1 MIVVLAG
8 GVGAARF
15 LEGLVQVAPP
25 ETIAAIVNTGDDM
38 VFHGLHVS
46 PDIDI
51 VMYTLAGIVDPSQG
65 WGIRDDTTHALSML
79 ATLGADPW
87 FKLGDRDL
95 AVHIRRTELLRAGW
109 TLSQVTDSFRRALH
123 VGIRLLPMS
132 DEPVATE
139 ISTPVGWLH
148 FQQYLV
154 QRRARDEALGVR
166 FVGIEQARPAPGVL
180 EALHTAEVIV
190 IAPSNPV
197 VSIGTIL
204 AVPGVRDAIVASSAP
219 VVAVSPIIAG
229 APVKGPAAPL
239 MRAVGLE
246 VSVRGVA
253 ACYQGL
259 IDVLVIDRADA
270 DLSSDIRASGIDVA
284 VTDTL
289 MRGPAE
295 KRRLAEATLDAARTA
310 KRHRSY

>member
-1 MIVVLAG
+1 MIAVLAG

-15 LEGLVQVAPP
+15 LEGLVQVVPP
-25 ETIAAIVNTGDDM
+25 EMIVAIVNTGDDM

-51 VMYTLAGIVDPSQG
+51 VTYTLAGIVDPLQG

-79 ATLGADPW
+79 ATLGAETW

-109 TLSQVTDSFRRALH
+109 TLSQVTDAFRRALN

-132 DEPVATE
+132 DDPVVTE
-139 ISTPVGWLH
+139 ICTPVGWLH

-166 FVGIEQARPAPGVL
+166 FTGIERARPAPGVL
-180 EALHTAEVIV
+180 EALCTAEVIM

-204 AVPGVRDAIVASSAP
+204 AVPGVRDAIIASPAP

-246 VSVRGVA
+246 VSARGVA
-253 ACYQGL
+253 ACYRGL
-259 IDVLVIDRADA
+259 IDVLVIDQADA
-270 DLSSDIRASGIDVA
+270 DLADDIRASGVEVA
-284 VTDTL
+284 VADTV
-289 MRGPAE
+289 MRGPVE
-295 KRRLAEATLDAARTA
+295 KRRLAEATLVAARTA
-310 KRHRSY
+310 VRRRSY

>member
-15 LEGLVQVAPP
+15 LEGLVQVVSP
-25 ETIAAIVNTGDDM
+25 EMIAAIVNTGDDM

-51 VMYTLAGIVDPSQG
+51 VTYTLAGIVDPAQG
-65 WGIRDDTTHALSML
+65 WGIRDDTTHTLSML
-79 ATLGADPW
+79 ARLGADTW

-109 TLSQVTDSFRRALH
+109 TLSQVTDAFRCALN
-123 VGIRLLPMS
+123 VGIRVLPMS
-132 DEPVATE
+132 DDPVATE
-139 ISTPVGWLH
+139 IFTPAGWLH

-154 QRRARDEALGVR
+154 QRRARDEVRGVR

-180 EALHTAEVIV
+180 EALHTAEMIV

-204 AVPGVRDAIVASSAP
+204 AVPGVRDALMASPAP
-219 VVAVSPIIAG
+219 TVAVSPIIAG

-253 ACYQGL
+253 ACYHGL
-259 IDVLVIDRADA
+259 IDALVIDQADA
-270 DLSSDIRASGIDVA
+270 SLSDDIRSWGIDVM
-284 VTDTL
+284 VTDTV

-295 KRRLAEATLDAARTA
+295 KRRLAEATIAAARTA
-310 KRHRSY
+310 ARRRS